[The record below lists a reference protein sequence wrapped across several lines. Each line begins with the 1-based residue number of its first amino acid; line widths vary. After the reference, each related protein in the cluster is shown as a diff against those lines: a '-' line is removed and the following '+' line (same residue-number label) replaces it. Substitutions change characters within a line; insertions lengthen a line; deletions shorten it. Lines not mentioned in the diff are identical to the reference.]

1 MKLQPA
7 GLSLQNNQ
15 LTKDVTQIATKR
27 EKSQEKIRVQEFF
40 SLQIYSD
47 IKHL

>member
-27 EKSQEKIRVQEFF
+27 EKSQEKIQVQEFF